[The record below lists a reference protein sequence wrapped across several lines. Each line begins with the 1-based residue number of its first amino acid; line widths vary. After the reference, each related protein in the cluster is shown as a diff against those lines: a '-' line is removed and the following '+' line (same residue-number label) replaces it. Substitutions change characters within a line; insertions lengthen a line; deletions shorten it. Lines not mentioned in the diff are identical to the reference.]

1 MTPFGCLAAL
11 QQLGLDCLMRLHQ
24 ARSVDWQRGKRLG
37 KADRQLQWAKP
48 KRCPR
53 TLSAEQFA
61 ALPDTLTV
69 RLLRIKATLKGFR
82 TRNLVL
88 VTTLLDPVAYPAEA
102 LATLYLQRWAVE
114 LHFREL
120 KTLMRLDVLRCRS
133 PQMIRKGLLMHFI
146 AYNLVRAAWA
156 PVGQQASVAISGQN
170 AQGNLYCALN
180 LRSGRRATLKRPH
193 QRQGNFQAFLRRLR
207 HGRGAHD
214 PLYLLVDS
222 HSSHKARASL
232 QLARELKVILLW
244 LPKQC
249 PRLNPVEHLWR
260 ALKAD
265 VAANRQFASI
275 EETLRYAETW
285 TQRLSPQQAFRKAGL
300 LSPKYWLHKLY
311 KNF

>member
-1 MTPFGCLAAL
+1 
-11 QQLGLDCLMRLHQ
+11 
-24 ARSVDWQRGKRLG
+24 VDETSL
-37 KADRQLQWAKP
+37 
-48 KRCPR
+48 
-53 TLSAEQFA
+53 
-61 ALPDTLTV
+61 
-69 RLLRIKATLKGFR
+69 RLLPPL
-82 TRNLVL
+82 
-88 VTTLLDPVAYPAEA
+88 
-102 LATLYLQRWAVE
+102 
-114 LHFREL
+114 
-120 KTLMRLDVLRCRS
+120 
-133 PQMIRKGLLMHFI
+133 
-146 AYNLVRAAWA
+146 RAAWA
-156 PVGQQASVAISGQN
+156 PVGQQASVAVSGQN
-170 AQGNLYCALN
+170 AHASLYCALN
-180 LRSGRRATLKRPH
+180 LRSGRRVTLSRAH
-193 QRQGNFQAFLRRLR
+193 QRQGDFQAFLRRLR